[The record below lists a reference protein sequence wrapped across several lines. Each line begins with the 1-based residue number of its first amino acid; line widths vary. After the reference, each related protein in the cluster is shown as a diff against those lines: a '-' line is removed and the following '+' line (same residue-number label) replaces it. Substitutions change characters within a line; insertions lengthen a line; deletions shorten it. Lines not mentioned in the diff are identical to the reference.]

1 MVAMHLTPVL
11 ELVRARMPAVG
22 LVMASGM
29 NALHIHMARVKPND
43 LCVATV

>member
-1 MVAMHLTPVL
+1 MVAMHLAPVL
-11 ELVRARMPAVG
+11 ELVRARMSAIG

-43 LCVATV
+43 LCVPAV